1 MASIHKVKGSKYWH
15 AFFRM
20 PDGRRV
26 HKSTKQVNRTLAMG
40 AAAKVAEASII
51 GKSGKLT
58 EDKARELIASIYES
72 ANLDTLPTS
81 TTAEFL
87 ESWLKVKSLEVAD
100 SSYVEYQQAAKSFQE
115 FLGTK
120 ALKPMDTISAKI
132 IHEYRAHLAKRVSG
146 STVNKH
152 LKILRGAWIKARR
165 ERLISENVFMRVD
178 FVSNSQAKRRAF
190 TMDELSRIL
199 GACDAEWRGMVL
211 FGLYTGQRLG
221 DCAGLTWDN
230 IDTVSEELRITTGK
244 TGRSMAI
251 PLAAPLAHY
260 ITTMPAGDK
269 AGANL
274 FPGIAN
280 TLKTGGSSTLSRQ
293 FSEILAGI
301 GLADKKD
308 HKGGGEGRGARRTSS
323 GLTFH
328 CLRHTATSLLKNAG
342 VSDAVAMEIIG
353 HDSEAISRV
362 YTHISQDALRK
373 AMKAM
378 PDVTKE
384 LTPADKS
391 R

>member
-1 MASIHKVKGSKYWH
+1 
-15 AFFRM
+15 
-20 PDGRRV
+20 
-26 HKSTKQVNRTLAMG
+26 
-40 AAAKVAEASII
+40 
-51 GKSGKLT
+51 
-58 EDKARELIASIYES
+58 
-72 ANLDTLPTS
+72 
-81 TTAEFL
+81 
-87 ESWLKVKSLEVAD
+87 VAD

>member
-1 MASIHKVKGSKYWH
+1 MS
-15 AFFRM
+15 
-20 PDGRRV
+20 
-26 HKSTKQVNRTLAMG
+26 
-40 AAAKVAEASII
+40 EASHI
-51 GKSGKLT
+51 GKAGKLT
-58 EDKARELIASIYES
+58 EQRARELIASIFAS
-72 ANLDTLPTS
+72 ANLDTMPSS

-87 ESWLKVKSLEVAD
+87 NESWLKVKSLEVAD
-100 SSYVEYQQAAKSFQE
+100 SSFVEYQQVAKTFLE
-115 FLGTK
+115 FLGAK
-120 ALKPMDTISAKI
+120 AMKPMDTISAKI
-132 IHEYRAHLAKRVSG
+132 INSYRAHLSTRVSG

-152 LKILRGAWIKARR
+152 LKILRGAWIKAHR
-165 ERLISENVFMRVD
+165 ERLISENVFMQVD
-178 FVSNSQAKRRAF
+178 FVAKSKAKRRAF

-230 IDTVSEELRITTGK
+230 IDAVSGELRITTGK

-251 PLAAPLAHY
+251 PLAEPLAHY

-269 AGANL
+269 SGAPL
-274 FPGIAN
+274 FPGIASL
-280 TLKTGGSSTLSRQ
+280 LKSGGSSTLSRQ

-373 AMKAM
+373 AMKSM
-378 PDVTKE
+378 PDVTKAV
-384 LTPADKS
+384 TK
-391 R
+391 